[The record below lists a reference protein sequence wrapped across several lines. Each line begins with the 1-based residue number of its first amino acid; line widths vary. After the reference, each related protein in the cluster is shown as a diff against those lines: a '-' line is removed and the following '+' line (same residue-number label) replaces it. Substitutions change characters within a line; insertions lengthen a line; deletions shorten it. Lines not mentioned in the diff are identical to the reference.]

1 LGGLNADIP
10 EPEVDCLD
18 PRVTQNCLS
27 LSGFDGAGQYFE
39 LLCIG
44 PDGLRSGSAT
54 IHNSN
59 DPDGY
64 ITARGGG
71 CKTSI
76 VVDRMRFSV
85 YVRAWEQVPAVFNE
99 QVRPPI
105 PEPVPLSISLSFEPL
120 HNSPNRSTTS
130 IILEMA
136 RMQGYAR
143 HTNDNGDPTDVL
155 MEGAFASTWTGDL
168 RLRGTLKAYF

>member
-1 LGGLNADIP
+1 ML
-10 EPEVDCLD
+10 
-18 PRVTQNCLS
+18 
-27 LSGFDGAGQYFE
+27 F
-39 LLCIG
+39 
-44 PDGLRSGSAT
+44 RSGT
-54 IHNSN
+54 IYDSN
-59 DPDGY
+59 DHSGD
-64 ITARGGG
+64 ISSRGGG

-85 YVRAWEQVPAVFNE
+85 HIRAWEQVPAVFNE
-99 QVRPPI
+99 QVTLPQ
-105 PEPVPLSISLSFEPL
+105 PEPVPLYISLSFEAL
-120 HNSPNRSTTS
+120 QNSPTRSTTNFD
-130 IILEMA
+130 LEMA